1 MHRARVLDD
10 RAYER
15 DHNMND
21 TLKPKDHSEAV
32 ALFRASVIGSL
43 GCREMSRGDL
53 ADELRA
59 LSEKRFR
66 PPGSPITRSYGIS
79 TLERWYYA
87 HRSGG
92 VEALRPKPRSDRGFA
107 QTLTDKQRELLCDIR
122 QDYPG
127 ASVPL
132 ILRTLVADGRLQ
144 KDAVSAATLRR
155 LYAQAGLDRRTLRM
169 MGKGSRE
176 RQRWAVERP
185 GQLWHADVCHGA
197 NLSVAGRAVRLRIHA
212 ILDDASRT
220 IVAIRA
226 CNNEREV
233 EMLSLLVEAVRL
245 DGKPEVLYLDNG
257 STYRGDALKT
267 ACGRL
272 DIKLLHAAPYDPQAR
287 GKMERFWRTL
297 REGCLD
303 LMGEMQSLHD
313 VQARL
318 LAFVDEHY
326 HRAPHGGLMGRA
338 PAEVYGEREPVHVT
352 EETLRDSLVVHA
364 RRRVRGDGTIAI
376 GGVDWEL
383 SQGYLAGK
391 IVSIGRSFLDAR
403 EAPWVLHEEKRL
415 QLAPVNPTANG
426 KAKRR
431 THKPPRGI
439 DAVPFRPADALL
451 DKAMGR
457 APKAGAR

>member
-1 MHRARVLDD
+1 MS
-10 RAYER
+10 
-15 DHNMND
+15 D
-21 TLKPKDHSEAV
+21 TLKPKDHAEAV

-53 ADELRA
+53 AEELRV

-66 PPGSPITRSYGIS
+66 PPGSPVTRSYGVS

-87 HRSGG
+87 HRAGG

-107 QTLTDKQRELLCDIR
+107 QTLTDEQRTLLCDIR
-122 QDYPG
+122 RDYPG

-144 KDAVSAATLRR
+144 NGSVSAATLRR
-155 LYAQAGLDRRTLRM
+155 LYAEAGLDRRTLRM
-169 MGKGSRE
+169 EGKGSRE
-176 RQRWAVERP
+176 RRRWAVERP

-197 NLSVAGRAVRLRIHA
+197 KLDVDGRAVPLRIHA

-233 EMLSLLVEAVRL
+233 EMLSLLIEAVRL
-245 DGKPEVLYLDNG
+245 HGKPEVLYLDNG
-257 STYRGDALKT
+257 STYRGDALAT

-303 LMGEMQSLHD
+303 LMGEMHSLHD

-326 HRAPHGGLMGRA
+326 HRAGHSGLMGRA
-338 PAEVYGEREPVHVT
+338 PADVYSEREPAHVT
-352 EETLRDSLVVHA
+352 EQALGDALIVRA
-364 RRRVRGDGTIAI
+364 RRRVRGDGTLAI
-376 GGVDWEL
+376 GGADWEL
-383 SQGYLAGK
+383 AHGFLAGQL
-391 IVSIGRSFLDAR
+391 VTIGRSFLR
-403 EAPWVLHEEKRL
+403 TSEAPWVEHEEQRL
-415 QLAPVNPTANG
+415 ALARVNPTAN
-426 KAKRR
+426 AKKPRR
-431 THKPPRGI
+431 THKSRRGI

-457 APKAGAR
+457 APKGGAR

>member
-1 MHRARVLDD
+1 
-10 RAYER
+10 
-15 DHNMND
+15 MND
-21 TLKPKDHSEAV
+21 TLKPKDHAEAV

-59 LSEKRFR
+59 LSEMRFR
-66 PPGSPITRSYGIS
+66 PPGSPVTRSYGVS

-87 HRSGG
+87 HRAGG
-92 VEALRPKPRSDRGFA
+92 LKALMPKPRRDRGFA
-107 QTLTDKQRELLCDIR
+107 QTLTEEQRTLLCDIR
-122 QDYPG
+122 REYPG

-132 ILRTLVADGRLQ
+132 ILRTLIADGRLQ
-144 KDAVSAATLRR
+144 KGSVSAATLRR
-155 LYAQAGLDRRTLRM
+155 LYAEAGLDRRTLRM
-169 MGKGSRE
+169 EGKGSRE
-176 RQRWAVERP
+176 RRRFVAEYP

-197 NLSVAGRAVRLRIHA
+197 KLNVEGRAVPLRIHA

-220 IVAIRA
+220 IIAIRA

-245 DGKPEVLYLDNG
+245 HGKPETLYLDNG
-257 STYRGDALKT
+257 STYRGDALAT

-272 DIKLLHAAPYDPQAR
+272 DMKLLHAAPYDPQAR

-303 LMGEMQSLHD
+303 LMGEMHSLHD

-326 HRAPHGGLMGRA
+326 HRAPHGGLMGRS
-338 PAEVYGEREPVHVT
+338 PADVYDERTPVEVDEQALADALIVR
-352 EETLRDSLVVHA
+352 A
-364 RRRVRGDGTIAI
+364 RRRVRGDGTLSI
-376 GGVDWEL
+376 GGADWEL
-383 SQGYLAGK
+383 SHGFLAGQV
-391 IVSIGRSFLDAR
+391 VSIGRSFLDAGK
-403 EAPWVLHEEKRL
+403 APWVEHESQRL
-415 QLAPVNPTANG
+415 KLAPVNPVANG

-431 THKPPRGI
+431 THKAPRGI
-439 DAVPFRPADALL
+439 DAVPFRPADTLL
-451 DKAMGR
+451 DQAMGR